1 MNNQTNPQE
10 NNNEEEKNKQEPQK
24 KEEPQKEEEPI
35 ESILTKEQLEKALKE
50 NPQTPEQ
57 KPQNKE
63 PNITYPMPLKVN
75 KVKDRQLILS
85 PTVLAGLERECNK
98 NDFYREGD
106 RYIGKGGFGEVWKV
120 IHKATSRIYCIKV
133 IDKKSIVEN
142 KLVEQMNREIEI
154 MYKVNHP
161 HLMKLVNHFED
172 DDKFYYVMHYASKGQ
187 LYSLLRRQVRF
198 DQRTAAQYMRETIEA
213 VRYLHSFSPKIIHR
227 DIKPENLL
235 LDEAYRVVLSDFGWA
250 NYQEEGELRK
260 TFCGTPEYLSPEMI
274 RKTGHDHTVDIWA
287 LGVLLFEMLAGYAP
301 FTGSNQDELFLNI
314 KKLKINWPL
323 DFPPIA
329 KNLVNKILKLD
340 PKERITLQEIINHPW
355 FEKNP
360 PLRPVLT
367 NYLTDE
373 KEILESH
380 LINVT
385 LESVQDEIKEIVDP
399 NKRRKFATIRARRG
413 TKTKEELKA
422 FVNSIN
428 EEKAKLIEDN
438 SLLKD
443 KINELRENNEKLK
456 NDFDE
461 LKKNFDDVCKE
472 KDSIIQNEKDKNE
485 KINKDFNEIKISA
498 NLMQKEIDEFKININ
513 NYENN
518 KIENE
523 KKIVDI
529 NKKLNEYENENKN
542 LKIKIQ
548 NLNQENEN
556 LSKEKKQNESDFNN
570 KLNKILNENENPI
583 ENKNI
588 LNNIKNDISTF
599 QKNFDDKII
608 SIQNNFNNYQNN
620 FNQTENK
627 INEIL
632 SNNLNQNLLN
642 AINNF
647 KENVDINIINSK
659 NKYKID
665 DKKNELIEFQSKEI
679 SDLKNYKKKFLDLQN
694 NNNLFEE
701 KNKILQNQINTLT
714 DANKELIT
722 FKNNINNN
730 IKKINEKNSDLQN
743 KINDI
748 SKYIE
753 ENCQDKNFINNFKK
767 LFNITTN
774 NE

>member
-1 MNNQTNPQE
+1 MNNQTNQQE
-10 NNNEEEKNKQEPQK
+10 NNNEEEKNK
-24 KEEPQKEEEPI
+24 KESKKEEEPI
-35 ESILTKEQLEKALKE
+35 ESILTKEQLEKALKD
-50 NPQTPEQ
+50 NPQIPEQ
-57 KPQNKE
+57 KTQIKE

-213 VRYLHSFSPKIIHR
+213 VRYLHSFSPKILHR

-329 KNLVNKILKLD
+329 KNLVNKILRLD

-422 FVNSIN
+422 FVTSIN

-443 KINELRENNEKLK
+443 KINELKENNEKLK
-456 NDFDE
+456 NDFDN

-472 KDSIIQNEKDKNE
+472 KDSIINNEKEKND
-485 KINKDFNEIKISA
+485 KINKDFNEMKISA
-498 NLMQKEIDEFKININ
+498 NLMQKEIDEFKKNIN
-513 NYENN
+513 DYENN

-523 KKIVDI
+523 KKFVNI
-529 NKKLNEYENENKN
+529 NNKLNEYENENKE
-542 LKIKIQ
+542 LKIKIE
-548 NLNQENEN
+548 NLNKENEN
-556 LSKEKKQNESDFNN
+556 LLKEKKQNESDFNN
-570 KLNKILNENENPI
+570 KLDKILNENDSNPI
-583 ENKNI
+583 DNKNI
-588 LNNIKNDISTF
+588 LNNIKTDISNF

-632 SNNLNQNLLN
+632 SNNLNKNLLD

-665 DKKNELIEFQSKEI
+665 DKKNELIESQTKEI
-679 SDLKNYKKKFLDLQN
+679 SELKDYKKKFLDLKN

-753 ENCQDKNFINNFKK
+753 DNCQDKDFINNFKK

>member
-1 MNNQTNPQE
+1 
-10 NNNEEEKNKQEPQK
+10 
-24 KEEPQKEEEPI
+24 
-35 ESILTKEQLEKALKE
+35 
-50 NPQTPEQ
+50 
-57 KPQNKE
+57 
-63 PNITYPMPLKVN
+63 
-75 KVKDRQLILS
+75 
-85 PTVLAGLERECNK
+85 
-98 NDFYREGD
+98 
-106 RYIGKGGFGEVWKV
+106 
-120 IHKATSRIYCIKV
+120 
-133 IDKKSIVEN
+133 
-142 KLVEQMNREIEI
+142 MNREIEI

-274 RKTGHDHTVDIWA
+274 RKTGHDHNVDIWA

>member
-1 MNNQTNPQE
+1 MKDESNQKPE
-10 NNNEEEKNKQEPQK
+10 EKKEEEKKEQK
-24 KEEPQKEEEPI
+24 PEDQKSEKSSEKKSDEEP
-35 ESILTKEQLEKALKE
+35 ESLLTKEELEKALKE
-50 NPQTPEQ
+50 NPNSQTITSTSTST
-57 KPQNKE
+57 
-63 PNITYPMPLKVN
+63 NISYPLPLKVN

-120 IHKATSRIYCIKV
+120 IHKATSKLYCIKV

-213 VRYLHSFSPKIIHR
+213 VRYLHSFSPKILHR

-274 RKTGHDHTVDIWA
+274 RKNGHDHTVDIWA

-314 KKLKINWPL
+314 KKLKINWPV

-340 PKERITLQEIINHPW
+340 PKERITLQDIINHPW

-373 KEILESH
+373 KDILESH
-380 LINVT
+380 LINVSP
-385 LESVQDEIKEIVDP
+385 ESVQDEIKEIVDP

-413 TKTKEELKA
+413 TKTKEELKF
-422 FVNSIN
+422 FVNKIN
-428 EEKAKLIEDN
+428 EEKDKLIEDN
-438 SLLKD
+438 SLLKE
-443 KINELRENNEKLK
+443 KVNELEDNNEKIK
-456 NDFDE
+456 NEFE
-461 LKKNFDDVCKE
+461 LMKKNFDDVNNEKKEIIEKNNEKFNKISNEFEQMKINLDLMKKEIEEYKE
-472 KDSIIQNEKDKNE
+472 K
-485 KINKDFNEIKISA
+485 
-498 NLMQKEIDEFKININ
+498 FK
-513 NYENN
+513 NYENE

-523 KKIVDI
+523 KKFVDI
-529 NKKLNEYENENKN
+529 NKKLNESQNENQQ
-542 LKIKIQ
+542 LKIEIQ
-548 NLNQENEN
+548 NIKNENEN
-556 LSKEKKQNESDFNN
+556 LNKEKKT
-570 KLNKILNENENPI
+570 K
-583 ENKNI
+583 
-588 LNNIKNDISTF
+588 
-599 QKNFDDKII
+599 
-608 SIQNNFNNYQNN
+608 
-620 FNQTENK
+620 
-627 INEIL
+627 
-632 SNNLNQNLLN
+632 
-642 AINNF
+642 
-647 KENVDINIINSK
+647 
-659 NKYKID
+659 
-665 DKKNELIEFQSKEI
+665 
-679 SDLKNYKKKFLDLQN
+679 
-694 NNNLFEE
+694 
-701 KNKILQNQINTLT
+701 
-714 DANKELIT
+714 
-722 FKNNINNN
+722 
-730 IKKINEKNSDLQN
+730 
-743 KINDI
+743 
-748 SKYIE
+748 
-753 ENCQDKNFINNFKK
+753 
-767 LFNITTN
+767 
-774 NE
+774 